1 MITIFLKIILIQN
14 LIVISNPF
22 RLRGSYVLKTI
33 KKYKPI
39 LQQSRAAEPRPFDP
53 GGKYF
58 ESDPVSIPVSKPK
71 SISKSLEDA
80 SPRRSLLWS
89 NPAPFGSQKAQNVI
103 RHVEAPR
110 AKVEKTHQP
119 PPPVQK
125 FSPAGRYS
133 LDPSK
138 FR

>member
-1 MITIFLKIILIQN
+1 M
-14 LIVISNPF
+14 
-22 RLRGSYVLKTI
+22 
-33 KKYKPI
+33 
-39 LQQSRAAEPRPFDP
+39 QQSRAAEPRPFDP

-58 ESDPVSIPVSKPK
+58 ESDPIPIPVSKPK

-89 NPAPFGSQKAQNVI
+89 NPAPFGSQRAQNVI

>member
-1 MITIFLKIILIQN
+1 MRVK
-14 LIVISNPF
+14 
-22 RLRGSYVLKTI
+22 I
-33 KKYKPI
+33 KKNQKNNPT
-39 LQQSRAAEPRPFDP
+39 LQLPRAAEPRPFGP

-58 ESDPVSIPVSKPK
+58 ESDSVSIPVSKLK
-71 SISKSLEDA
+71 SISKLLEDA
-80 SPRRSLLWS
+80 SPRRSHFWL
-89 NPAPFGSQKAQNVI
+89 QKAQNVI

-138 FR
+138 FRYCKLGIDLM